1 MPKQRRRKPPVV
13 TKTTLPDGTIQ
24 EVMQSWDEAFKD
36 FGQYGQVLAEHSF
49 LHSHVLMKESDRAV
63 GVLAPAFLDS
73 ILEELLRVV
82 LAKVT
87 STETLLRDQGP
98 LGTFSSRIDMARS
111 LNLIDDDAWRDL
123 HLFRKI
129 RNDFAHSVHMHGFAE
144 PEIAARCRELRTP
157 YRYGPEKPD
166 HGPRMQFLFA
176 MWTVA
181 K

>member
-73 ILEELLRVV
+73 ILRV
-82 LAKVT
+82 AP
-87 STETLLRDQGP
+87 GCI
-98 LGTFSSRIDMARS
+98 G
-111 LNLIDDDAWRDL
+111 
-123 HLFRKI
+123 
-129 RNDFAHSVHMHGFAE
+129 
-144 PEIAARCRELRTP
+144 
-157 YRYGPEKPD
+157 
-166 HGPRMQFLFA
+166 
-176 MWTVA
+176 
-181 K
+181 